1 MAELTKKKIVRSV
14 IWNAL
19 EKYSSQGIAFL
30 VSIVMARLL
39 TPAEYGILGIAS
51 VFISF
56 SNIFINSGLSRA
68 LVCKKECT
76 TDDYCTANWIN
87 IGVSVLCYIILY
99 VSAPLISDFYQ
110 MPILT
115 PTLRVLTLSL
125 IIGAVSGVSR
135 TILAKEMKFK
145 QMSFITLATS
155 IFSGIIGIAMAYH
168 GMGVWALIYQ
178 SVLSGLFSSV
188 WIMWA
193 SKFTPRLRFS
203 VQSFKELF
211 SFGSKIL
218 GSDIIWVIFANIYP
232 LVIGKGFNAQSVGY
246 FTRAS
251 SYSSL
256 VPTNFSSV
264 LENVLFPA
272 FSKIQ
277 DDRERVSRLYTKALT
292 ITSCVIFVGNFILM
306 GVSYPLILNMIS
318 SKWLPCVPLLQI
330 LCLSTLFGHIDSI
343 NGRLL
348 MALGHPG
355 AFLRIQTFTKPF
367 SLIVIIISLS
377 FGLQGIVWGQVVIS
391 AVSTIYNCII
401 FRKYTQIN
409 PLKALYPSL
418 KVLFISSSIGV
429 CTLLAFKY
437 WIEPYLMNLL
447 ISCVVLLV
455 LNYCGL
461 KIIAPEVVLEIKGL
475 RK

>member
-1 MAELTKKKIVRSV
+1 
-14 IWNAL
+14 
-19 EKYSSQGIAFL
+19 
-30 VSIVMARLL
+30 MARLL